1 MATLNNEW
9 PSLVDVMKRLGPD
22 GILMTVAEF
31 LQQRNAIL
39 HDLPWK
45 EGNLPTGHTFGIRTA
60 LPTPEW
66 RRYNEGVGAGKSQ
79 SEVYTETCGMM
90 EKYSKLDVALGK
102 LNGNGPAWRLSENK
116 AFVQGFNHEFVRA
129 MLYESTA
136 DSPEK
141 IHGIITRLNPLTNA
155 DRLANP
161 AVDQIINAVTV
172 GGGAAASGSDS
183 TSILCIGW
191 GEDTVYGIYP
201 KGSTVGL
208 QHEDLGKQLVKD
220 AGGVKEYTAWV
231 DHWKWDCGVAV
242 QDYRYV
248 ARVCN
253 IDTSIWSASMTTGP
267 DLTLCFDA
275 ALDGLY
281 DTDSVRPVLYCR
293 KETFNMWRQQ
303 LIKKG
308 TANLLEYVQRG
319 QRKDATYMGVPIIKT
334 DAMKLTEDP
343 VLFA

>member
-1 MATLNNEW
+1 MATINTEW
-9 PSLVDVMKRLGPD
+9 PSLVDIMRRLGPD
-22 GILMTVAEF
+22 GILMPVAEF
-31 LQQRNAIL
+31 LQQRNPIL
-39 HDLPWK
+39 FDLPWK

-79 SEVYTETCGMM
+79 SDTYTETCGMM
-90 EKYSKLDVALGK
+90 EKFSKLDVALGK

-136 DSPEK
+136 TNPEK
-141 IHGIITRLNPLTNA
+141 IHGVMTRLDVTA
-155 DRLANP
+155 GNP
-161 AVDQIINAVTV
+161 AAEQILKADVV
-172 GGGAAASGSDS
+172 GGGAAGAGNDQ

-220 AGGVKEYTAWV
+220 ANNKEYTAWV
-231 DHWKWDCGVAV
+231 DHWKWDCGIAV

-253 IDTSIWSASMTTGP
+253 IDTGIWKADLSAGP

-275 ALDGLY
+275 AIDALY
-281 DTDSVRPVLYCR
+281 DTDSVRPVLYCN
-293 KETFNMWRQQ
+293 KKTFNMWKQQ

-319 QRKDATYMGVPIIKT
+319 VRKDYSYMGTPIVRV
-334 DAMKLTEDP
+334 DAMTITESP
-343 VLFA
+343 VV

>member
-1 MATLNNEW
+1 MATLNTEW
-9 PSLVDVMKRLGPD
+9 PSLVDVLKRLGPD
-22 GILMTVAEF
+22 GIIMPVAEF
-31 LQQRNAIL
+31 LQQTNPIL

-66 RRYNEGVGAGKSQ
+66 RRYNQGVGAGKSQ
-79 SEVYTETCGMM
+79 SETYTESCGMM
-90 EKYSKLDVALGK
+90 EKFSKLDVALGK

-129 MLYESTA
+129 MLYESVK

-141 IHGIITRLNPLTNA
+141 IHGIISRLNASSNA

-161 AVDQIINAVTV
+161 AVDQIIDAPTV
-172 GGGAAASGSDS
+172 AGGAAASGNDA

-191 GEDTVYGIYP
+191 GEETVYGIFP
-201 KGSTVGL
+201 KGSKAGL

-220 AGGVKEYTAWV
+220 SGGVKEYTAWV
-231 DHWKWDCGVAV
+231 DHWKWDCGIAV

-248 ARVCN
+248 GRVCN
-253 IDTSIWSASMTTGP
+253 IDTSIWKADLTTGP

-275 ALDGLY
+275 AI
-281 DTDSVRPVLYCR
+281 DTLKEENTVRPVLYCR
-293 KETFNMWRQQ
+293 KETFQMWRQQ
-303 LIKKG
+303 MIKKG
-308 TANLLEYVQRG
+308 TPNLLEYIQRG
-319 QRKDATYMGVPIIKT
+319 VRKDYSYMGIPIVRV
-334 DAMKLTEDP
+334 DAMSKTETP

>member
-1 MATLNNEW
+1 MATINNEW

-22 GILMTVAEF
+22 GILMDVAEF
-31 LQQRNAIL
+31 LQQRNPIL
-39 HDLPWK
+39 YDLPWK
-45 EGNLPTGHTFGIRTA
+45 EGNLPTGHVFSVRTA

-66 RRYNEGVGAGKSQ
+66 RKYNEGVGAGKSQ
-79 SEVYTETCGMM
+79 SETYTETCGMM
-90 EKYSKLDVALGK
+90 EKFSKLDVALGK

-129 MLYESTA
+129 MLYESVA

-141 IHGIITRLNPLTNA
+141 IHGIMSRLNVTSG
-155 DRLANP
+155 NP
-161 AVDQIINAVTV
+161 AASQIIKADVV
-172 GGGAAASGSDS
+172 GGGAAGSGNDQ

-191 GEDTVYGIYP
+191 GSDTVYGIFP
-201 KGSTVGL
+201 KGSTAGL

-220 AGGVKEYTAWV
+220 ANNKEYTAWV

-248 ARVCN
+248 SRVVN
-253 IDTSIWSASMTTGP
+253 IDTSLWHAAMTTGP

-275 ALDGLY
+275 AIDGLY

-293 KETFNMWRQQ
+293 KETFNMWKQQ

-319 QRKDATYMGVPIIKT
+319 VRKDYSYMGVPIVRV
-334 DAMKLTEDP
+334 DAMSLTEAP
-343 VLFA
+343 VV